1 MLILEKYSYSVYGI
15 GFDACRSFSS
25 TDGSGFGKNVIIFCA
40 DMNSSVHID
49 NKKIYILVLSKGLS
63 DDLNHTM
70 LTSEKE
76 YFIVFFSDQQKKI
89 CLSFHYNGVNS

>member
-25 TDGSGFGKNVIIFCA
+25 TYGSGFGKNVIIFCA

-49 NKKIYILVLSKGLS
+49 NKKTYILVLSKGLS
-63 DDLNHTM
+63 DNLDHTM

-76 YFIVFFSDQQKKI
+76 YYIIFFQINRKK
-89 CLSFHYNGVNS
+89 FV